1 MWCTNI
7 YFKMW
12 IWILI
17 SLNII
22 SKLHA
27 YSEGNLIEACDSML
41 PNHNGAAPQNTEPP
55 FMVEY
60 VPGSYPGEPVT
71 VLLKSEESTY
81 FRGFMLEAREVA
93 DEKRLTGKF
102 VLLDPEQTCLLTCGG
117 LEGSAVSHTLNI
129 DKTLIRV
136 NWTATEAEQDITF
149 RATFL
154 QTFGTFW
161 ENVNIILP
169 QRTTTTTTTPE
180 PPTTPEPITT
190 PVPITTPELTTTP
203 EPTTTPELTTTPE
216 TSTFLQSYGT
226 FWENV
231 NIILSQHTTTIP
243 STTKFSANIER
254 AGIAL
259 MCFDSV
265 LMVEMKG
272 ICNIGK
278 VLLASEAVF
287 HHINKVSK
295 VAVNVLCVALEIS
308 SLILFSIGDSFKVIF
323 FALVCVMIV
332 INSTE
337 IIVVSLGIRSG
348 PEGKKIC
355 EYAANVCFVIHK
367 IFTIAVIF
375 LGVMENDC
383 GNNVGDSWLLKVMIA
398 FTVWDFLNVIWIVIL
413 SSEKRGHLGMS
424 ERNKQQRK
432 KKSLRDA
439 VVNTVS
445 VILFAGAISFS
456 TAIIVGIFTCQ
467 KQ

>member
-161 ENVNIILP
+161 EN
-169 QRTTTTTTTPE
+169 
-180 PPTTPEPITT
+180 
-190 PVPITTPELTTTP
+190 
-203 EPTTTPELTTTPE
+203 
-216 TSTFLQSYGT
+216 
-226 FWENV
+226 
-231 NIILSQHTTTIP
+231 
-243 STTKFSANIER
+243 R

>member
-27 YSEGNLIEACDSML
+27 YSDGSLIEACDSML
-41 PNHNGAAPQNTEPP
+41 PNHNGAAPQTTEPP

-102 VLLDPEQTCLLTCGG
+102 VLLDPEQTRLLTCGG
-117 LEGSAVSHTLNI
+117 LEGSAVSHTLNL

-154 QTFGTFW
+154 HTFGIFW

-169 QRTTTTTTTPE
+169 QRTTTTTTTP
-180 PPTTPEPITT
+180 
-190 PVPITTPELTTTP
+190 TTP
-203 EPTTTPELTTTPE
+203 EPTTTP
-216 TSTFLQSYGT
+216 
-226 FWENV
+226 
-231 NIILSQHTTTIP
+231 
-243 STTKFSANIER
+243 STTKCSTNIEER

-265 LMVEMKG
+265 LVAEMKV
-272 ICNIGK
+272 ISNIGK

-287 HHINKVSK
+287 HHINKVCK
-295 VAVNVLCVALEIS
+295 VAGNVLCVALEIS

-332 INSTE
+332 INFTG
-337 IIVVSLGIRSG
+337 IVVVSLGIRSG

-355 EYAANVCFVIHK
+355 EYAANVCFVIHN

-375 LGVMENDC
+375 VGVMENDC
-383 GNNVGDSWLLKVMIA
+383 GNNMRDSWLLKVMIA

-424 ERNKQQRK
+424 ERNKQQVRVCF
-432 KKSLRDA
+432 SHCQRRLRDA
-439 VVNTVS
+439 VVNSVS

-456 TAIIVGIFTCQ
+456 IAIIVGIFPCQ

>member
-1 MWCTNI
+1 MWCASI

-27 YSEGNLIEACDSML
+27 YSGGNLIEACDSML

-93 DEKRLTGKF
+93 DETRLTGKF
-102 VLLDPEQTCLLTCGG
+102 VLLEPDRTQLLTCGG
-117 LEGSAVSHTLNI
+117 LEGSAVSHTLNLR
-129 DKTLIRV
+129 KTLIRV

-169 QRTTTTTTTPE
+169 QQ
-180 PPTTPEPITT
+180 
-190 PVPITTPELTTTP
+190 
-203 EPTTTPELTTTPE
+203 

-243 STTKFSANIER
+243 NTTKFSANIER

-323 FALVCVMIV
+323 FALVCVTIV

-337 IIVVSLGIRSG
+337 IVVVSLGIRSG

-355 EYAANVCFVIHK
+355 EYTANVCFVIHK

-413 SSEKRGHLGMS
+413 CSEKRGHLGMS

>member
-1 MWCTNI
+1 MWCASI

-27 YSEGNLIEACDSML
+27 YSGGNFPEACDSML
-41 PNHNGAAPQNTEPP
+41 PNHNGAAPQTTEPP

-93 DEKRLTGKF
+93 DETRLTGKF
-102 VLLDPEQTCLLTCGG
+102 VLLEPDWTQLLTCGG
-117 LEGSAVSHTLNI
+117 LEGSAVSHTVNH
-129 DKTLIRV
+129 KNTLIRV

-149 RATFL
+149 RVTFL
-154 QTFGTFW
+154 RKIEEFW

-169 QRTTTTTTTPE
+169 QRTTTTTTTP
-180 PPTTPEPITT
+180 TT
-190 PVPITTPELTTTP
+190 PVPTTTP
-203 EPTTTPELTTTPE
+203 EPTTTP
-216 TSTFLQSYGT
+216 
-226 FWENV
+226 N
-231 NIILSQHTTTIP
+231 
-243 STTKFSANIER
+243 TTKCNTNIEER

-265 LMVEMKG
+265 LVAEMKV
-272 ICNIGK
+272 ISNIGK

-295 VAVNVLCVALEIS
+295 VAGNVLCVALEIS

-332 INSTE
+332 INFTG
-337 IIVVSLGIRSG
+337 IVVVSLGIRSG

-355 EYAANVCFVIHK
+355 EYAANVCFVIHN

-383 GNNVGDSWLLKVMIA
+383 GNNMRDSWLLKVMIA

-424 ERNKQQRK
+424 ERNKQQVHVCFSHCQRR
-432 KKSLRDA
+432 LRDA
-439 VVNTVS
+439 VVNSVS

-456 TAIIVGIFTCQ
+456 IAIIVGIFPCQ

>member
-27 YSEGNLIEACDSML
+27 YSDGSLIEACDSML
-41 PNHNGAAPQNTEPP
+41 PNHNGAAPQTTEPP

-102 VLLDPEQTCLLTCGG
+102 VLLDPEQTRLLTCGG
-117 LEGSAVSHTLNI
+117 LEGSAVSHTLNL

-154 QTFGTFW
+154 HTFGIFW

-180 PPTTPEPITT
+180 PTTT

-203 EPTTTPELTTTPE
+203 EPTTTP
-216 TSTFLQSYGT
+216 
-226 FWENV
+226 
-231 NIILSQHTTTIP
+231 
-243 STTKFSANIER
+243 STTKCSTNIEER

-265 LMVEMKG
+265 LVAEMKV
-272 ICNIGK
+272 ISNIGK

-287 HHINKVSK
+287 HHINKVCK
-295 VAVNVLCVALEIS
+295 VAGNVLCVALEIS

-332 INSTE
+332 INFTG
-337 IIVVSLGIRSG
+337 IVVVSLGIRSG

-355 EYAANVCFVIHK
+355 EYAANVCFVIHN

-375 LGVMENDC
+375 VGVMENDC
-383 GNNVGDSWLLKVMIA
+383 GNNMRDSWLLKVMIA

-424 ERNKQQRK
+424 ERNKQQVRVCF
-432 KKSLRDA
+432 SHCQRRLRDA
-439 VVNTVS
+439 VVNSVS

-456 TAIIVGIFTCQ
+456 IAIIVGIFPCQ

>member
-27 YSEGNLIEACDSML
+27 YSDGSLIEACDSML
-41 PNHNGAAPQNTEPP
+41 PNHNGAAPQTTEPP

-102 VLLDPEQTCLLTCGG
+102 VLLDPEQTRLLTCGG
-117 LEGSAVSHTLNI
+117 LEGSAVSHTLNL

-154 QTFGTFW
+154 HTFGIFW

-180 PPTTPEPITT
+180 P
-190 PVPITTPELTTTP
+190 TTT
-203 EPTTTPELTTTPE
+203 
-216 TSTFLQSYGT
+216 
-226 FWENV
+226 
-231 NIILSQHTTTIP
+231 P
-243 STTKFSANIER
+243 STTKCSTNIEER

-265 LMVEMKG
+265 LVAEMKV
-272 ICNIGK
+272 ISNIGK

-287 HHINKVSK
+287 HHINKVCK
-295 VAVNVLCVALEIS
+295 VAGNVLCVALEIS

-332 INSTE
+332 INFTG
-337 IIVVSLGIRSG
+337 IVVVSLGIRSG

-355 EYAANVCFVIHK
+355 EYAANVCFVIHN

-375 LGVMENDC
+375 VGVMENDC
-383 GNNVGDSWLLKVMIA
+383 GNNMRDSWLLKVMIA

-424 ERNKQQRK
+424 ERNKQQVRVCF
-432 KKSLRDA
+432 SHCQRRLRDA
-439 VVNTVS
+439 VVNSVS

-456 TAIIVGIFTCQ
+456 IAIIVGIFPCQ

>member
-27 YSEGNLIEACDSML
+27 YSDGSLIEACDSML
-41 PNHNGAAPQNTEPP
+41 PNHNGAAPQTTEPP

-102 VLLDPEQTCLLTCGG
+102 VLLDPEQTRLLTCGG
-117 LEGSAVSHTLNI
+117 LEGSAVSHTLNL

-154 QTFGTFW
+154 HTFGIFW

-180 PPTTPEPITT
+180 PTTT

-203 EPTTTPELTTTPE
+203 EPTTTP
-216 TSTFLQSYGT
+216 
-226 FWENV
+226 
-231 NIILSQHTTTIP
+231 
-243 STTKFSANIER
+243 STTKCSTNIEER

-265 LMVEMKG
+265 LVAEMKV
-272 ICNIGK
+272 ISNIGK

-287 HHINKVSK
+287 HHINKV
-295 VAVNVLCVALEIS
+295 
-308 SLILFSIGDSFKVIF
+308 IF

-332 INSTE
+332 INFTG
-337 IIVVSLGIRSG
+337 IVVVSLGIRSG

-355 EYAANVCFVIHK
+355 EYAANVCFVIHN

-375 LGVMENDC
+375 VGVMENDC
-383 GNNVGDSWLLKVMIA
+383 GNNMRDSWLLKVMIA

-424 ERNKQQRK
+424 ERNKQQVRVCF
-432 KKSLRDA
+432 SHCQRRLRDA
-439 VVNTVS
+439 VVNSVS

-456 TAIIVGIFTCQ
+456 IAIIVGIFPCQ